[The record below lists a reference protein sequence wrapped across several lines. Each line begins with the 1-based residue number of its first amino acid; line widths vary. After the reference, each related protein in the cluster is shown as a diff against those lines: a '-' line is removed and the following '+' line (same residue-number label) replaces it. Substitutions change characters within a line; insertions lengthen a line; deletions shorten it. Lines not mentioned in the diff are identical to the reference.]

1 MYLSKPFK
9 MSPRGSFDIN
19 MFLIFKMSGSYPKVG
34 GGSIYQKHLQLK
46 KSLNFQGGPNENCPN
61 KFPEV

>member
-19 MFLIFKMSGSYPKVG
+19 MFLILKMSGSYPKG
-34 GGSIYQKHLQLK
+34 GGGQYLSKTSSIK